1 MDRRSFLTGMAI
13 MIAAPYVVKTSG
25 LLMPIRDRRPK
36 LVYAINSKRL
46 PCSGAD
52 PVGVI
57 LPFSKKLPPGWL
69 PFDGRIITREQYPQ
83 LFECFKEPE
92 LRLTMSGCIPALEK
106 SPQLAGDWWMKDAV
120 RTIKVQNGLSL

>member
-46 PCSGAD
+46 PCSGED

-69 PFDGRIITREQYPQ
+69 PFDGRIITREQFHSLGGGYGTPN
-83 LFECFKEPE
+83 LASS
-92 LRLTMSGCIPALEK
+92 LRPKPPLSERLYE
-106 SPQLAGDWWMKDAV
+106 DA
-120 RTIKVQNGLSL
+120 